1 MKKLLITGS
10 SGLLGLHLL
19 KNLKKYKYKIYR
31 FKRTK
36 NRNLANN
43 KFCYNYLKK
52 NNFYAIINLSAIT
65 DIDFCEKNKF
75 LSKKVNFLLV
85 KNLCKAIKKQNLSTY
100 LIQLSTDQFYN
111 NFKKNNEKIKIC
123 KNYYTRTKLLAEK
136 ECLKINSIVLRTNF
150 SGRSLNSE
158 RNSFSDWIYKS
169 LKKKKLIYL
178 SEDIKFSPLSI
189 KSLCNLINMIL
200 NKKIKGK
207 YNIGSKNGYSKYK
220 FGIKFAKKLNLD
232 TKLIQKVSY
241 KNIKFFAKRN
251 KDMRM
256 IVKKFQK
263 DFNYKLPNL
272 DNEILKIIS
281 EYKN

>member
-1 MKKLLITGS
+1 
-10 SGLLGLHLL
+10 
-19 KNLKKYKYKIYR
+19 
-31 FKRTK
+31 
-36 NRNLANN
+36 
-43 KFCYNYLKK
+43 
-52 NNFYAIINLSAIT
+52 
-65 DIDFCEKNKF
+65 
-75 LSKKVNFLLV
+75 
-85 KNLCKAIKKQNLSTY
+85 
-100 LIQLSTDQFYN
+100 
-111 NFKKNNEKIKIC
+111 
-123 KNYYTRTKLLAEK
+123 
-136 ECLKINSIVLRTNF
+136 
-150 SGRSLNSE
+150 
-158 RNSFSDWIYKS
+158 
-169 LKKKKLIYL
+169 
-178 SEDIKFSPLSI
+178 
-189 KSLCNLINMIL
+189 MIL